1 MKEEPGPLD
10 QEGLRE
16 LGLEIRDFGLVQ
28 EQLPILFYCQAN
40 CHCRYSFILKLI
52 VVTNTL
58 LLSV

>member
-40 CHCRYSFILKLI
+40 CRY
-52 VVTNTL
+52 
-58 LLSV
+58 